1 MKFGLCGCAGSCR
14 KSCAHR
20 LQSDAAAAILRCA
33 ICEFEE
39 AFVDSVANTSKAKI
53 GLIGL
58 GLMGRP
64 MGMNLLKAGHSLT
77 VWNRTAARANEL
89 VAAGA
94 TLAKSPRDAAAGADV
109 VITMVSDPPALEE
122 VLWGTGGG
130 SGVGPDGAAMAAL
143 RSGAI
148 YIDSSTVSP
157 DLARK
162 IAAEC
167 GKKGVKFLDAPVTGG
182 DWGAKKGE
190 LVFMVG
196 GDAET
201 LKAAEPILGVMGK
214 KWFHLGPNGAGQTI
228 KLAMNTILA
237 LQVEALAEA
246 LALVTAAG
254 LKGEG
259 LVEVM
264 QSSMAR
270 SGVLDVK
277 APNLLKGEYTPS
289 FPLRLMYKDVSLAMD
304 LAKELGVELPAAAAA
319 QKTYGAVKAAAKE
332 DLDYSAVMKYW
343 KK

>member
-1 MKFGLCGCAGSCR
+1 M
-14 KSCAHR
+14 
-20 LQSDAAAAILRCA
+20 
-33 ICEFEE
+33 
-39 AFVDSVANTSKAKI
+39 DSGAKAKI
-53 GLIGL
+53 GFVGL

-64 MGMNLLKAGHSLT
+64 MAMNLLKAGHAVT
-77 VWNRTAARANEL
+77 VWNRTASRADEL

-94 TLAKSPRDAAAGADV
+94 KLAKSPKEAASGADV
-109 VITMVSDPPALEE
+109 FITIVSDPPALEE
-122 VLWGTGGG
+122 VLWGKSGGR
-130 SGVGPDGAAMAAL
+130 VGAADAAL
-143 RSGAI
+143 AALKLGAI

-162 IAAEC
+162 IAAAC
-167 GKKGVKFLDAPVTGG
+167 AAKGVKFLDAPVTGG

-196 GDAET
+196 GEAET
-201 LKAAEPILGVMGK
+201 LKAAEPVIGVMGK
-214 KWFHLGPNGAGQTI
+214 KWFLLGPNGAGQTI
-228 KLAMNTILA
+228 KLAMNSILA

-254 LKGEG
+254 LKGES

-277 APNLLKGEYTPS
+277 APNLLKGEYVPS

-304 LAKELGVELPAAAAA
+304 LAKELGVTLPAAAAA
-319 QKTYGAVKAAAKE
+319 QQTYGAVKAAAKE
-332 DLDYSAVMKYW
+332 DLDYSAVMKFW
-343 KK
+343 KH